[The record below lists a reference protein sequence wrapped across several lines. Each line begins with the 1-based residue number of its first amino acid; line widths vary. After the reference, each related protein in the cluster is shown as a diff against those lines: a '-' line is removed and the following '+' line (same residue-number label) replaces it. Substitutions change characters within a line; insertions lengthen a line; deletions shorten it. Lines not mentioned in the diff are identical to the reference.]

1 MAYTGLIGILII
13 GIVVADVFQSVVVP
27 RRTPR
32 TFKVSSWLTRILWI
46 PWRQLSLRATKRR
59 EYLLGI
65 FAPLSLMLL
74 LTVWV
79 VALVFGF
86 GLVLYALHDSVQPP
100 IENYESAF
108 YLAGTSLFTL
118 GFGDYVAVG
127 IARVVVLTAAGCGLA
142 VMSLVITFLFSL
154 YSSLQHRE
162 VYVNLVEA
170 RAGSP
175 PSGVALLETY
185 ARLKIL
191 NQLPQDLGDW
201 EAWGAEIF
209 ESHRAYPVLS
219 FFRSTSEDDSW
230 IGTLGAMLDA
240 CTLLLTTIETEHCGM
255 AYLMHRMGCRIVL
268 DLHRLFRLPPAETLE
283 VDRDQFEQARK
294 SLAQAGFVIRNE
306 ESAWYAFVELH
317 SAYSSKLN
325 ALIRHFATT
334 PPGWASYAVPM
345 PHPFERHFLKETT
358 SRSTRSSS

>member
-1 MAYTGLIGILII
+1 MAYSALIGILII
-13 GIVVADVFQSVVVP
+13 LIVVADVFQSVVVP

-32 TFKVSSWLTRILWI
+32 TFRVSSWLTRTLWI
-46 PWRQLSLRATKRR
+46 PWRNLSLRDKQRR
-59 EYLLGI
+59 EYLLSL

-79 VALVFGF
+79 VALVVGF
-86 GLVLYALHDSVQPP
+86 GLVLYGLQNSVQPP
-100 IENYESAF
+100 IRDYGSAF

-127 IARVVVLTAAGCGLA
+127 VARIVALTAAGCGIA

-162 VYVNLVEA
+162 VFVDLVEA

-185 ARLKIL
+185 ARLNIL
-191 NQLPQDLGDW
+191 QQLPNDLGDW
-201 EAWGAEIF
+201 ETWAAGIF

-219 FFRSTSEDDSW
+219 FFRSTLDDDSW

-240 CTLLLTTIETEHCGM
+240 CTLLLTTIETEDCGM

-283 VDRDQFEQARK
+283 VDREQFEQARR
-294 SLAQAGFVIRNE
+294 SLAQAGFMIRDD
-306 ESAWYAFVELH
+306 ESAWCAFVELH
-317 SAYSSKLN
+317 SAYSNRLN
-325 ALIRHFATT
+325 ALIQYFATT
-334 PPGWASYAVPM
+334 PPTWTSYPVPL
-345 PHPFERHFLKETT
+345 PHPFEQTLRTELA
-358 SRSTRSSS
+358 SRRRP